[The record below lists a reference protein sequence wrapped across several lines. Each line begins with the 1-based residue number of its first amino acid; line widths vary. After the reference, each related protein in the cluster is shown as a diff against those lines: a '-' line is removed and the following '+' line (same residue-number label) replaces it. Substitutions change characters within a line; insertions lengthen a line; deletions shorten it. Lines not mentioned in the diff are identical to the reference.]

1 MRALASQLAAP
12 IRGDSSLR
20 PTSRLIGPGFAVLA
34 LASLAVQTQHL
45 LQHRAGSATALLTL
59 AIAFAAALVSSV
71 VRFAFSALA
80 GAGLL
85 HLYDH
90 PSEAIGISCSPSGLT
105 RYIA

>member
-45 LQHRAGSATALLTL
+45 LQHRAGSSTALLTL
-59 AIAFAAALVSSV
+59 AIVFAAALVSSV
-71 VRFAFSALA
+71 VLLRRRSGSWSCAAPRFS
-80 GAGLL
+80 
-85 HLYDH
+85 
-90 PSEAIGISCSPSGLT
+90 SIV
-105 RYIA
+105 